1 MDIRLVNEFWKEFE
15 MVDGTVK
22 FFSVE
27 EKFFW
32 IEFAEIELIWTFEE
46 GTM

>member
-1 MDIRLVNEFWKEFE
+1 MEQWN
-15 MVDGTVK
+15 
-22 FFSVE
+22 FSVE